1 MSRDALVVGINRYP
15 FLKDSQTGN
24 YEHLSTPATDAEAIA
39 QHLEKHGEFRVKRFP
54 DINIDGKL
62 QVDPNKLVKVE
73 ELEAAIADLFLP
85 ETGKPPETG
94 LLFFAGHGL
103 RRKLSQNLTQGFLA
117 TSDANPGKN
126 LRGFSV
132 RDLWDILQESRVQQQ
147 VIWLDC
153 CFSGELLNFNDTE
166 LRRDNSARC
175 DRFLIAASRDY
186 EVAYQQLDGQHGVLT
201 GALLAGLNPLL
212 VPEFE
217 WITNRTLTV
226 TVEKNLQI
234 YNKNTKV
241 PQSPLISNHGEA
253 IKLIQGR
260 AKPLINSQSSLQSDS
275 SSIMHREYLQEA
287 GNLFELPFFGR
298 TEELKQLDQLITGNR
313 YRLITLV
320 GMVGIGKTALAA
332 RFTQIAK
339 NQFQYVIWKNLRAT
353 ASFEDFLNELL
364 NFLSVNTHKL
374 AATSTDRVQIL
385 INYLKVNQCLLI
397 IDDLTEILTNETNK
411 CKIYKQGWENFG
423 RFLEYAA
430 LQPHQS
436 IILITCH
443 EHPKNSTEENI
454 KNHIKKIEIKGLNVE
469 DIKQLFPRLQPQIE
483 PEYYWQKLLEYYGG
497 NPGIL
502 NIVAQQISEEYD
514 DDISQFIEY
523 YDEHI
528 YGSNSNRLEDK
539 IKNIL
544 NKQFQRLESKAQ
556 ELMYWLAIKN
566 EPLTREKIKSLSP
579 SYNTYIN
586 NLESLSLII
595 HYPSGY
601 TQSPMIMDYVTEKII
616 DQVVEDI
623 STQNPQI
630 INDYPLI
637 DSQAKEYIKDIQ
649 KRRLI
654 EPIVDK
660 LLKSKN
666 LRGKQKIKENLFL
679 LLDNW
684 RREQPVYGYMG
695 GNILTLFLHLDIDLK
710 SSDFSQIPL
719 GNLDLQGKE
728 LHQIDFSN
736 SNLSNVTFSESLGC
750 IDSVIFQADGEYFAT
765 AEANGNVRLWRTDT
779 YKQVKLF
786 SDEESSSQIWSIAFS
801 PNGNIIASAGE
812 DKTVRLWNV
821 ATGEKIQGFEDN
833 QCIYSVTFS
842 HNGRFVLSAGDE
854 RIAIWDVIT
863 GNLENEISIGNQVN
877 SIAINKL
884 SILAIGCQNGLVIL
898 YDIRDIKSPQIW
910 QTFKI
915 HNKTVRC
922 ISFSPD
928 DTTIASG
935 SEDGTIKLWKINSD
949 ESLQTLTSGDI
960 KQVWT
965 ISFSQNGKILAS
977 GSTDQNPSGIDEHHN
992 IRLWDLDNG
1001 GFQKLGTHNNQLRTL
1016 AFCPQAKQSNL
1027 LISGGDDHTIKIW
1040 DITTQKRQKI
1050 IQGYTNRIWSVA
1062 FSPCGKK
1069 LVSGC
1074 EDHRV
1079 RIWNFQNRQCIQ
1091 QLPKHTDW
1099 VWFVVFSPD
1108 GQMIAS
1114 ASEDNTICLWRLKN
1128 EKWVRHNEEWVHH
1141 TVLKKHTERVRV
1153 VAFSPDSKRLVSG
1166 GDNRQIILWD
1176 LTKPI
1181 YQDLQEP
1188 RYPAKIL
1195 GESKDQHTRRILSLA
1210 FSPDGKLIA
1219 SSSRDKTIRLWNLE
1233 TNEVQILEGHD
1244 NQVHAIAFSPD
1255 GDTLVS
1261 GGFDHK
1267 VKLWDVKKQI
1277 CIHTLEGHEDRI
1289 LCVAFHPDGS
1299 IFASSGHDKK
1309 IRLWS
1314 KTTGECIRI
1323 LPEGHTGAIES
1334 INFSPQGGFLVS
1346 SSQDQTIRI
1355 WDILIGECLETPLE
1369 PDSKPYKGM
1378 IISGAT
1384 GLTPSQRDT
1393 LITLGAIDE

>member
-24 YEHLSTPATDAEAIA
+24 YKHLSTPATDAEAIA
-39 QHLEKHGEFRVKRFP
+39 HLLEKHGDFRVRRFP

-62 QVDPNKLVKVE
+62 QVDREKPVKVD
-73 ELEAAIADLFLP
+73 ELKAAILNLFLP
-85 ETGKPPETG
+85 ESRKPPETA

-103 RRKLSQNLTQGFLA
+103 REELRQNLTQGFLA

-126 LRGFSV
+126 SWGLSLEY
-132 RDLWDILQESRVQQQ
+132 LWKILQQSQVKQQ

-153 CFSGELLNFNDTE
+153 CFAGELLNFNDTE
-166 LRRDNSARC
+166 LGRNSSGC

-217 WITNRTLTV
+217 WITNLKLASAV
-226 TVEKNLQI
+226 QESIQA
-234 YNKNTKV
+234 YNRNTNV
-241 PQSPLISNHGEA
+241 PQSPLISNYGEP
-253 IKLIQGR
+253 IKLIQGT
-260 AKPLINSQSSLQSDS
+260 AKLLINSQSLLQSDS
-275 SSIMHREYLQEA
+275 SSMMDRDYLQEA
-287 GNLFELPFFGR
+287 DNIFELPFFGR
-298 TEELKQLDQLITGNR
+298 TEELKQLNQFLENR
-313 YRLITLV
+313 YPLITLV

-332 RFTQIAK
+332 EFTKQNK
-339 NQFQYVIWKNLRAT
+339 NQFQHVIWKNLRAT

-364 NFLSVNTHKL
+364 NFLSVNTQEL
-374 AATSTDRVQIL
+374 TATSTDTDRVQIL
-385 INYLKVNQCLLI
+385 INYLTINQCLLI
-397 IDDLTEILTNETNK
+397 IDDLTEVLTETNR
-411 CKIYKQGWENFG
+411 CITYKQGWENLG
-423 RFLEYAA
+423 TFLKYAA
-430 LQPHQS
+430 LKLHQS

-443 EHPKNSTEENI
+443 EHPKNLNEEDI
-454 KNHIKKIEIKGLNVE
+454 KNRIKTIKLKGLNVQ
-469 DIKQLFPRLQPQIE
+469 DIQQMFPQLQPQND
-483 PEYYWQKLLEYYGG
+483 PEYYWQRFLEYYGG

-502 NIVAQQISEEYD
+502 NIVAKQISEEYD
-514 DDISQFIEY
+514 DDISNFIEY
-523 YDEHI
+523 EHEHI

-539 IKNIL
+539 IKQIL
-544 NKQFQRLESKAQ
+544 NKQFNRLESEAQ

-566 EPLTREKIKSLSP
+566 EPLTREKVRSLSP
-579 SYNTYIN
+579 SYNSYIN
-586 NLESLSLII
+586 TLTSLSLII
-595 HYPSGY
+595 HSPSGY
-601 TQSPMIMDYVTEKII
+601 TQLPMIMDYVTEKII

-623 STQNPQI
+623 ATKNSQI

-654 EPIVDK
+654 EPIIDK

-666 LRGKQKIKENLFL
+666 LHGKQTIKENLIS

-684 RREQPVYGYMG
+684 RKEKPVNRYMG
-695 GNILTLFLHLDIDLK
+695 GNILTLLLHLDIDING
-710 SSDFSQIPL
+710 SDFSEIPL
-719 GNLDLQGKE
+719 GNLDLQGKQ
-728 LHQIDFSN
+728 LHQINFTN
-736 SNLSNVTFSESLGC
+736 SDLSNVTFSESLGC
-750 IDSVIFQADGEYFAT
+750 IDSVIFQADGKYFAT
-765 AEANGNVRLWRTDT
+765 AETNGNVRLWQTDT

-786 SDEESSSQIWSIAFS
+786 SDNKSTSQIWSIAFS
-801 PNGNIIASAGE
+801 PDGKMIASAGE
-812 DKTVRLWNV
+812 DKTVRLWDV
-821 ATGEKIQGFEDN
+821 EKGDKSKEIKDN
-833 QCIYSVTFS
+833 QCIYSVSFS
-842 HNGRFVLSAGDE
+842 HNDRYLLSAGDE
-854 RIAIWDVIT
+854 RIAIWNVIT
-863 GNLENEISIGNQVN
+863 GNLENEISIIGNQFH
-877 SIAINKL
+877 SIAINKR
-884 SILAIGCQNGLVIL
+884 SILAIGCENGLVIL
-898 YDIRDIKSPQIW
+898 YDIRDINSPQIL
-910 QTFKI
+910 QSFGV
-915 HNKTVRC
+915 HNTTVRC
-922 ISFSPD
+922 ITFSPD

-949 ESLQTLTSGDI
+949 DSFQTLTSEDI

-965 ISFSQNGKILAS
+965 ISFSQDGKILAS
-977 GSTDQNPSGIDEHHN
+977 GSTDENPIGIDEHHN
-992 IRLWDLDNG
+992 IRLWNLDNG
-1001 GFQKLGTHNNQLRTL
+1001 TLQKLGTHNNQLRTV
-1016 AFCPQAKQSNL
+1016 AFCPQAQQSNL

-1079 RIWNFQNRQCIQ
+1079 RIWDVENKQCIQ
-1091 QLPKHTDW
+1091 QLLKHTDW
-1099 VWFVVFSPD
+1099 VWSVVFSPD

-1114 ASEDNTICLWRLKN
+1114 ASEDNTIRLWHLRN
-1128 EKWVRHNEEWVHH
+1128 EKWEHH
-1141 TVLKKHTERVRV
+1141 TVLRKHTQTIRV
-1153 VAFSPDSKRLVSG
+1153 VAFSPDSKKLVSG
-1166 GDNRQIILWD
+1166 GNDYQVILWD
-1176 LTKPI
+1176 LTKRR
-1181 YQDLQEP
+1181 YQDSTQP
-1188 RYPAKIL
+1188 TYPHKIL
-1195 GESKDQHTRRILSLA
+1195 GESKDQHNHRILSLA
-1210 FSPDGKLIA
+1210 FSPDGKLVA

-1233 TNEVQILEGHD
+1233 TNEVPILGGHD

-1267 VKLWDVKKQI
+1267 VKLWNIKKRE
-1277 CIHTLEGHEDRI
+1277 CIRTLEGHEDRI
-1289 LCVAFHPDGS
+1289 LCVAFHPEGS

-1314 KTTGECIRI
+1314 KTTKECIRS
-1323 LPEGHTGAIES
+1323 LEGHTGAIES
-1334 INFSPQGGFLVS
+1334 ISFSPQGGSLVS

-1355 WDILIGECLETPLE
+1355 WDIFTGECLEPALE

-1384 GLTPSQRDT
+1384 GLTPSQRHT